1 LNKKSVKI
9 KIDKLM
15 SWICIGICYKNIIQA
30 ANYYF
35 NTDECGH
42 GAFMISN
49 DGYSWHHT
57 DSTLQSFY
65 HQWSFVQGDVII
77 MIKVFRSH
85 NEGNSEFL

>member
-1 LNKKSVKI
+1 
-9 KIDKLM
+9 M

-35 NTDECGH
+35 NTDDCGH
-42 GAFMISN
+42 GAFLISN

-65 HQWSFVQGDVII
+65 HQWNFVQGDVLILTI
-77 MIKVFRSH
+77 DPKKKVLKY
-85 NEGNSEFL
+85 EK